1 MGWILDLEHPF
12 SDKRNLR
19 TTQLKKNENISLLLE
34 LRNEDGSWPRSK
46 EANDRTVE
54 NAQKADRANEQK
66 EEMVL
71 GDGIVGLYNM
81 G

>member
-1 MGWILDLEHPF
+1 M
-12 SDKRNLR
+12 
-19 TTQLKKNENISLLLE
+19 LE
-34 LRNEDGSWPRSK
+34 LRNEDGTWPCPK
-46 EANDRTVE
+46 GIIEITGE
-54 NAQKADRANEQK
+54 GEQQVDGTSEEK